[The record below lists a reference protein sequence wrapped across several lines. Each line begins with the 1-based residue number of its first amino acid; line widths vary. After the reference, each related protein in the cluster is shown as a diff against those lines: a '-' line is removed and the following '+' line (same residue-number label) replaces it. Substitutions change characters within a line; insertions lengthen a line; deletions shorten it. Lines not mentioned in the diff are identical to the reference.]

1 MLKRRQKTVIPT
13 ELKLLVDKLVTQ
25 KVKDVL
31 ASLTEELQ
39 SAKNEINQLKTEI
52 TILKEGENI

>member
-1 MLKRRQKTVIPT
+1 MIPT